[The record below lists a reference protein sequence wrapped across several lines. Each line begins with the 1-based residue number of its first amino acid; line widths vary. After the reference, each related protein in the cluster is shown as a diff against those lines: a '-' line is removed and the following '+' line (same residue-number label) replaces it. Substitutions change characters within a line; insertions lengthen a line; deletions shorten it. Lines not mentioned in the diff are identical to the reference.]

1 MIDHR
6 REEKPKIGIFA
17 IGLAAYWPQF
27 ETLYPRLQQYLAHV
41 EQQLAQW
48 SAVISGGLVDSVEKA
63 RAAGARFAQERVD
76 LIFVYADMAKKQL
89 PVHDNDNDTRLI
101 QNDLVQNIESHT
113 IKNKF
118 AKMGSLEGF
127 Q

>member
-1 MIDHR
+1 MIS
-6 REEKPKIGIFA
+6 
-17 IGLAAYWPQF
+17 IGLSY
-27 ETLYPRLQQYLAHV
+27 YP
-41 EQQLAQW
+41 
-48 SAVISGGLVDSVEKA
+48 
-63 RAAGARFAQERVD
+63 FD